1 MPSSQI
7 AAGALSSQPKED
19 MVTVHSK
26 TNCPQCTAT
35 IRLLEREGIEHEVID
50 ITERDDL
57 LTQFKEEG
65 LLAAP
70 VVVTDSDRW
79 AGFDPDRIKA
89 IAA

>member
-7 AAGALSSQPKED
+7 AAGALPSQPKED

-35 IRLLEREGIEHEVID
+35 IRLLEREGIEHEVVD
-50 ITERDDL
+50 ITDRADL
-57 LTQFKEEG
+57 LTQFKDEG

-70 VVVTDSDRW
+70 VVVTATDKW
-79 AGFDPDRIKA
+79 AGFRPDLIKA
-89 IAA
+89 LAA